1 MDNTDSCQ
9 LDWGHNMALMT
20 AYLVTAKNAEAF
32 FNAIRTAKA
41 PEKFTTKFL
50 KDLDFTSSNDRLF
63 IGVLKGLGFLDESSA
78 PTDRYFAYLDHS
90 QSGRI
95 LAEAV
100 QDAYDELFALN
111 KNAQKLAVDEVK
123 GKLKSLTQGQKS
135 ENVIGWM
142 ANTFR
147 TLCDLAD
154 WSVTATTGKK
164 KPLSDTPAAAP
175 PVDEAP
181 PPVEPV
187 ARELELHYNIQII
200 LPESRDQAVYDALFA
215 SLRRHL
221 L

>member
-1 MDNTDSCQ
+1 
-9 LDWGHNMALMT
+9 MALMT
-20 AYLVTAKNAEAF
+20 AYLVTSKNAEAF
-32 FNAIRTAKA
+32 FNAIQTAKA

-63 IGVLKGLGFLDESSA
+63 IGVLKGLGFLDDSGV
-78 PTDRYFAYLDHS
+78 PTERYFAFLDHS
-90 QSGRI
+90 QSGRV
-95 LAEAV
+95 LAEAI

-111 KNAQKLAVDEVK
+111 KNAQKLPVDEVK
-123 GKLKSLTQGQKS
+123 GKFKSLTQGQKS

-154 WSVTATTGKK
+154 WSAPAVPAKK
-164 KPLSDTPAAAP
+164 KTAPETPAEVAP
-175 PVDEAP
+175 PVGAVQP
-181 PPVEPV
+181 PLEPL

>member
-1 MDNTDSCQ
+1 
-9 LDWGHNMALMT
+9 MALMS
-20 AYLVTAKNAEAF
+20 AYLVTSKNAEAF
-32 FNAIRTAKA
+32 FNAIQTAKA

-63 IGVLKGLGFLDESSA
+63 IGILKGLGFLDDAGA
-78 PTDRYFAYLDHS
+78 PTERYFAFLDHS
-90 QSGRI
+90 QSGRV
-95 LAEAV
+95 LAETI

-111 KNAQKLAVDEVK
+111 KNAQKLNVDEVK
-123 GKLKSLTQGQKS
+123 GKFKSLTQGQKS

-142 ANTFR
+142 ANTFK

-154 WSVTATTGKK
+154 WSTPAAGKK
-164 KPLSDTPAAAP
+164 KPAP
-175 PVDEAP
+175 EAP
-181 PPVEPV
+181 ADTLPSIGEIPPPAEPV